1 MSGKDVTKKEILKTS
16 KCLFLQHG
24 YDATTIGKISEELG
38 ISKGNLTYYFPTKED
53 LFLELVREAIA
64 FQWRSIDASAKEEEE
79 LLERVCLNF
88 AAMAALCHTR
98 KVIKELFLAAYRSS
112 KALQIIREELA
123 GRARSILGTF
133 GLHLTDEVFF
143 RTESMISGMV
153 YALLTSLEYESL
165 SLSEKVAYTLD
176 CILMLYG
183 VPQPNRKEVI
193 EKVLARDYQA
203 IGLQRL
209 SNFAA
214 ECAD

>member
-16 KCLFLQHG
+16 KCLFLRHG
-24 YDATTIGKISEELG
+24 YDATTIGKIAEELG

-53 LFLELVREAIA
+53 LFVELVREAIA
-64 FQWRSIDASAKEEEE
+64 FQWRSIDASAKEE

-88 AAMAALCHTR
+88 AAMTALCHTR
-98 KVIKELFLAAYRSS
+98 QVIKELFLAAYRSS

-133 GLHLTDEVFF
+133 GLQLTDEVFF

-183 VPQPNRKEVI
+183 VPQLNRKEVI

-203 IGLQRL
+203 IGVQRL

-214 ECAD
+214 ECVN